1 MPVRQGSQ
9 SQDVEAQNQATD
21 MMRPRWLAQL
31 LAVFRPFWAI
41 LWWLL
46 TALVSLFK
54 VHRVYSGRWVQKAVS
69 SSSEH
74 HHDGS
79 QHNESLINGSHT
91 PGRASVD
98 EMASV
103 PNEQQSVDIPIDV
116 RITEGLPTLVSRL
129 AKGPAIHTNSGESSP
144 SDQQLPSDIP
154 SGMLSPSETPSG
166 HDTTITT
173 PLLPNGQPQS
183 GDITDE
189 YEPAQ
194 LEFTRNG
201 YLITR
206 SQEKKGVRISMD
218 TQGGV
223 SIMRSVIFD
232 KLGLP
237 LEPCEESL
245 VPFRIAGDTAKV
257 PTIGKVCVDWRFA
270 QGLIT
275 YRTDFHVVENDQFDV
290 LIGLPTIS
298 QYKLLQPS
306 SDIPTVMV
314 RDHLDR
320 KTMVGML

>member
-1 MPVRQGSQ
+1 
-9 SQDVEAQNQATD
+9 
-21 MMRPRWLAQL
+21 MRPRWLAQL

-54 VHRVYSGRWVQKAVS
+54 VPRVYSRRWVQKAVS
-69 SSSEH
+69 SSPEH

-79 QHNESLINGSHT
+79 QHNESSINGSHT

-98 EMASV
+98 EVASV

-116 RITEGLPTLVSRL
+116 RITEGLLTLVSRL
-129 AKGPAIHTNSGESSP
+129 AKEPAMYTNPGESSL
-144 SDQQLPSDIP
+144 SDQQLPSSVP
-154 SGMLSPSETPSG
+154 SSVLSPSETPSG
-166 HDTTITT
+166 HDTGSTT
-173 PLLPNGQPQS
+173 PPLPNGQPQS

-189 YEPAQ
+189 YEPAR
-194 LEFTRNG
+194 LDFTRNG

-218 TQGGV
+218 TQGEG

-245 VPFRIAGDTAKV
+245 VPFRIVGDTTRV
-257 PTIGKVCVDWRFA
+257 PTIGKVRVDWRFA
-270 QGLIT
+270 QGLKT
-275 YRTDFHVVENDQFDV
+275 YQTDFYVVENDQFDV

-298 QYKLLQPS
+298 KYKLLQPS

-314 RDHLDR
+314 RDHIVR
-320 KTMVGML
+320 QSMVEMLRPVRLCPQ

>member
-1 MPVRQGSQ
+1 
-9 SQDVEAQNQATD
+9 
-21 MMRPRWLAQL
+21 MRPRWLAQL

-54 VHRVYSGRWVQKAVS
+54 VPRIYSGCWVQKAVS
-69 SSSEH
+69 LSPEH
-74 HHDGS
+74 PHDKF
-79 QHNESLINGSHT
+79 QHNESSINGSHT

-98 EMASV
+98 EVASV
-103 PNEQQSVDIPIDV
+103 PNEQQSVDTPIDV
-116 RITEGLPTLVSRL
+116 GTTEGLLTLVSRL
-129 AKGPAIHTNSGESSP
+129 AKEPAMYTNPGESSL
-144 SDQQLPSDIP
+144 SDQQLPSSVP
-154 SGMLSPSETPSG
+154 SSVLSPSETPSG
-166 HDTTITT
+166 HDTASTT

-183 GDITDE
+183 GVITDE
-189 YEPAQ
+189 NESAR

-218 TQGGV
+218 TQAEV
-223 SIMRSVIFD
+223 SIIRSVIFD

-237 LEPCEESL
+237 LEPCKESL
-245 VPFRIAGDTAKV
+245 MPFRIAGDTTRI

-270 QGLIT
+270 QGHKT
-275 YRTDFHVVENDQFDV
+275 YQTDFYVVENDQFDV

-298 QYKLLQPS
+298 RYKLLQPS

-314 RDHLDR
+314 RNHLER
-320 KTMVGML
+320 QTMVKMLQPVRLCPL